1 MKTQWKAFPTGLT
14 QQQKK
19 VSGMQERK
27 DETMHS
33 NINKCLWPQHPQ
45 TVGYDQD
52 TELNMNDRRKDWG
65 KLKVQII
72 WSVKIIA
79 ETLQI

>member
-33 NINKCLWPQHPQ
+33 NINKCL
-45 TVGYDQD
+45 
-52 TELNMNDRRKDWG
+52 
-65 KLKVQII
+65 
-72 WSVKIIA
+72 
-79 ETLQI
+79 